1 MEQTFDL
8 FGNPIEQK
16 GNLKKD
22 FGANPFSIKCCKGK
36 RKHHGGY
43 EWKYAN

>member
-22 FGANPFSIKCCKGK
+22 CEICKFTCK
-36 RKHHGGY
+36 K
-43 EWKYAN
+43 